1 MTFIDWFAGVGG
13 FRRGM
18 ELAGHRCVGFCEFD
32 KFAVASYTSMHLIT
46 DEQRELLATMPLKQ
60 RQKEIL
66 KNEYRNGEW
75 YRADI
80 RSVRADD
87 IPGADC
93 WCFGAPCL
101 VAGTLITTISRMIPI
116 EKVRVG
122 DYVLTHKN
130 NYKRVTETMINRKT
144 GIYTVKVQGSPKTEV
159 TGNHRFYIRY
169 KKRVWNKEKRAYDVQ
184 WTEPE
189 WKAVENFNGSEYVE
203 FPNDESSCNAY
214 NLTDDELWLIG
225 RYVADGYLRD
235 TPRKDGPSHNKK
247 IVICVGKGKEEEF
260 EKRASAQHFCF
271 SEGTN
276 CRKYQF
282 INHKLYDL
290 CSKCGRGA
298 ENKVIPQFIQA
309 LPKRKLIQFIDGY
322 ISGDGCERDGKVRAS
337 SVSKTLIYQ
346 MGQCVN
352 KAYSCS
358 YSIHYAHK
366 PQTHVINNRIVNQ
379 KDAWELVFRK
389 DCCKSLGKMVDG
401 VLWQPL
407 RSISYD
413 AERTEYVY
421 NLEVED
427 EHSYTANN
435 MGLHNCQ
442 DFSVAGKRAGLDGD
456 RSSLVREIFRLVRE
470 KGEENKPEWLIYE
483 NVKGMLS
490 SNRGF
495 DFLAILTEMGEL
507 GYDIEWQLF
516 NTKNFGIPQNRERVY
531 VVGHLRA
538 KGRKQVF
545 PLVGADEEDSFH
557 IDIIGHRK
565 SYRRN
570 IQVFA
575 DSGGVEALDTAA
587 GGGRGHHTAIP
598 MFGIDY
604 NIGGQERQISNTVTT
619 RNTLAGVTNIK
630 QDGTAVCIPV
640 LTPDRAEKRQNGRRF
655 KDSGE
660 ESFTLTGQ
668 DRHGVA
674 IKSDISAPV
683 IWYDKYKCYIAIR
696 KLTPRECF
704 RLQGWEDKYFERA
717 QFVNSDSQLYKQAGN
732 GVTVAVVEDIAR
744 AINTTE

>member
-1 MTFIDWFAGVGG
+1 MRFIDWFAGVGG
-13 FRRGM
+13 FRRGL
-18 ELAGHRCVGFCEFD
+18 ELAGHKCVGFCEWD
-32 KFAVASYTSMHLIT
+32 KFAAASYTSMHLIT
-46 DEQRELLATMPLKQ
+46 EEQRERLAKMPLKQ

-66 KNEYRNGEW
+66 KDEYRNGEW
-75 YRADI
+75 YVPDI
-80 RSVRADD
+80 RYVRADD
-87 IPGADC
+87 VPDAEC

-101 VAGTLITTISRMIPI
+101 VAGTLITTISGMIPI

-169 KKRVWNKEKRAYDVQ
+169 KKRVWNKEKRAYNVQ

-203 FPNDESSCNAY
+203 FPNVESSCNAY

-225 RYVADGYLRD
+225 RYIADGYLRD
-235 TPRKDGPSHNKK
+235 TPRKDRPSHNKK

-358 YSIHYAHK
+358 YLIHYAHK

-490 SNRGF
+490 SNKGF
-495 DFLAILTEMGEL
+495 DFLAILLEMDEL
-507 GYDIEWQLF
+507 GYDCEWFTF
-516 NTKNFGIPQNRERVY
+516 NSKYHGVPQNRERVY
-531 VVGHLRA
+531 VVGHSRA
-538 KGRKQVF
+538 KGERKIL
-545 PLVGADEEDSFH
+545 PISGTNEKDSVS
-557 IDIIGHRK
+557 IDIIGHRDG
-565 SYRRN
+565 YRRN
-570 IQVFA
+570 TQIFSP
-575 DSGGVEALDTAA
+575 SGGVEALDTAA
-587 GGGRGHHTAIP
+587 GGGRGHYTAIP
-598 MFGIDY
+598 IMFGIDY
-604 NIGGQERQISNTVTT
+604 NKGGQERQIANTVTT
-619 RNTLAGVTNIK
+619 RNTVNGLTNFK

-640 LTPDRAEKRQNGRRF
+640 LTPDRAEKRQNGRRM
-655 KDSGE
+655 KDNGDE
-660 ESFTLTGQ
+660 AFTLTSQ
-668 DRHGVA
+668 DIHGVA
-674 IKSDISAPV
+674 VSEERAEIPV

-704 RLQGWEDKYFERA
+704 RLQGWTDDYFEKA
-717 QFVNSDSQLYKQAGN
+717 EFVNSDSQLYKQAGN
-732 GVTVAVVEDIAR
+732 GVTVNVVYEIGKALR
-744 AINTTE
+744 

>member
-1 MTFIDWFAGVGG
+1 MRFIDWFAGVGG

-18 ELAGHRCVGFCEFD
+18 ELAGHKCVGFCEWD
-32 KFAVASYTSMHLIT
+32 KFAAASYTSMHLIT
-46 DEQRELLATMPLKQ
+46 DEQRERLAKMPLKQ

-75 YRADI
+75 YAPDI
-80 RSVRADD
+80 RYVRADD
-87 IPGADC
+87 VPDAEC

-101 VAGTLITTISRMIPI
+101 VAGTLITTISGMIPI

-225 RYVADGYLRD
+225 RYIADGYLRD
-235 TPRKDGPSHNKK
+235 TPRKDRPSHNKK

-366 PQTHVINNRIVNQ
+366 PQTHVINDRIVNQ

-389 DCCKSLGKMVDG
+389 DCCNSLGKMVDG

-495 DFLAILTEMGEL
+495 DFLAILLEMDEL
-507 GYDIEWQLF
+507 GYDCEWQ
-516 NTKNFGIPQNRERVY
+516 
-531 VVGHLRA
+531 
-538 KGRKQVF
+538 
-545 PLVGADEEDSFH
+545 
-557 IDIIGHRK
+557 
-565 SYRRN
+565 
-570 IQVFA
+570 
-575 DSGGVEALDTAA
+575 
-587 GGGRGHHTAIP
+587 
-598 MFGIDY
+598 
-604 NIGGQERQISNTVTT
+604 
-619 RNTLAGVTNIK
+619 
-630 QDGTAVCIPV
+630 
-640 LTPDRAEKRQNGRRF
+640 
-655 KDSGE
+655 
-660 ESFTLTGQ
+660 
-668 DRHGVA
+668 
-674 IKSDISAPV
+674 
-683 IWYDKYKCYIAIR
+683 
-696 KLTPRECF
+696 
-704 RLQGWEDKYFERA
+704 
-717 QFVNSDSQLYKQAGN
+717 VN
-732 GVTVAVVEDIAR
+732 
-744 AINTTE
+744 